1 MRALPCNA
9 LPFRER
15 QTHYCMGRNG
25 LLGLLGRTSKGTSED
40 GMSTIPTEVHK
51 AESGTLAVKN
61 QEISNR
67 IAVWRSQAEELV
79 VTNSE
84 DYAATLGFLKE
95 LRTYKKAVGFEKDPG
110 IDSAKQHLDFLR
122 EDKAKHIRPLD
133 AIDKVAAQKAA
144 DWKENERLAAA
155 AEERRVNEQR
165 RRDAAENAAADRR
178 AAEAAAEAERKRRQ
192 KVIDDA
198 RKSGEVGKREANKLA
213 KEVAERAERD
223 KKAAR
228 EAEEAAANVKD
239 VKVKADIPTV
249 AGTMGR
255 TNWKFRVVNP
265 DLVPR
270 AYLHPNEVAIGG
282 MVRNTKDKRK
292 AEAKCPG
299 IEVWSKDAV

>member
-1 MRALPCNA
+1 
-9 LPFRER
+9 
-15 QTHYCMGRNG
+15 
-25 LLGLLGRTSKGTSED
+25 
-40 GMSTIPTEVHK
+40 MSTIPSEVHK

-67 IAVWRSQAEELV
+67 ITVWRGQAEALV
-79 VTNSE
+79 VSNSE
-84 DYAATLGFLKE
+84 DYAATLAFLKE

-110 IDSAKQHLDFLR
+110 IHSAKQHLDFLR

-144 DWKENERLAAA
+144 DWKEKERLSAA

-165 RRDAAENAAADRR
+165 RRDAAEKAAADRR
-178 AAEAAAEAERKRRQ
+178 VAEAAAEEERKRRQ
-192 KVIDDA
+192 KAIDDA
-198 RKSGEVGKREANKLA
+198 RKSGEIKQREANKLA
-213 KEVAERAERD
+213 KQVAEQASRD
-223 KKAAR
+223 KEAAR
-228 EAEEAAANVKD
+228 EVEEAAAAQVKD
-239 VKVKADIPTV
+239 VKVKANIPKL

-255 TNWKFRVVNP
+255 TNWKHRVVNP

-270 AYLHPNEVAIGG
+270 AYLQPDEVAIGG
-282 MVRNTKDKRK
+282 MVRATKDKEK